1 MEDDFKWTL
10 EDEVNYFRSSFLDL
24 KAAQDR
30 SIAVLQVLLDFI
42 KAHQALYPKSDIL
55 KLIQD
60 VWKIENENQPS
71 I

>member
-24 KAAQDR
+24 KVAQDR
-30 SIAVLQVLLDFI
+30 SIAVLQVLLDFL
-42 KAHQALYPKSDIL
+42 KAHQALYSKSDIL

>member
-1 MEDDFKWTL
+1 MEDEFKWTI

-24 KAAQDR
+24 KAALDR
-30 SIAVLQVLLDFI
+30 NCAVLQVLLDFI
-42 KAHQALYPKSDIL
+42 KAHQALYSKSDIF